1 MFTGDWIL
9 GKPTDLAFVEFDDEV
24 TTNPDG
30 STTSRTGDVYM
41 FVTTPDTPQA
51 VAFREPE
58 NRNVA
63 GGPLEASYLE
73 VGLGASLAYG
83 TRSAANDTSDNGFD
97 GLILGYPEIQEIRR
111 FDTSDVVE

>member
-1 MFTGDWIL
+1 
-9 GKPTDLAFVEFDDEV
+9 
-24 TTNPDG
+24 
-30 STTSRTGDVYM
+30 M

-51 VAFREPE
+51 VAFRVPE
-58 NRNVA
+58 NFDVA
-63 GGPLEASYLE
+63 SGPLEAFYLE

-97 GLILGYPEIQEIRR
+97 GLILGYPENREIRR